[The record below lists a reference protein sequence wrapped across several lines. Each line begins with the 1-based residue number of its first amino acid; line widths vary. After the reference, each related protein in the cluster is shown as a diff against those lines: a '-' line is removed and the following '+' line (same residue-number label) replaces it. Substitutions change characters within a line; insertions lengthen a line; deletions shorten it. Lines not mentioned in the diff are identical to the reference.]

1 MAILYENIDPDGDT
15 LIIISYPSEAS
26 QGAGEPAPVSEEI
39 AVAEP
44 EVADEP
50 LAIEDTE
57 SVDYHTI
64 SSEIVQESSTELRL
78 KVSKKHLTVAARRA
92 RIMFEGE
99 YRETQKSKVDGFYH
113 WPIQPLFDSEAVKI
127 VMKIIHAQTQDLPDE
142 VTLEMIVSIA
152 EVVDD
157 LQCHEALSFFVK
169 AWIGRLFWPIPISMC
184 DEVVQWIFIASV
196 FGLDEKFKEATRV
209 AVMHSTGPIDSL
221 GLPMRPDI
229 LDKIEQKRQ
238 ETLEELTDQLHGVL
252 DNLCSGRACHVFAC
266 RSMMLGALTQDMHKK
281 GLGSPRPA
289 RPFNNMSL
297 FSTLETVRQ
306 LESPMLYLSPEDD
319 PGSMHDPSYG
329 KTKDVSIRLEN
340 HSASSVWKKK
350 HRKELLKQA
359 ENAAS
364 SHIPK
369 VTAHLCCL
377 QDILKPG
384 VDGLEARVEG
394 LSLDH

>member
-57 SVDYHTI
+57 SVDYHAI
-64 SSEIVQESSTELRL
+64 SSEI
-78 KVSKKHLTVAARRA
+78 
-92 RIMFEGE
+92 
-99 YRETQKSKVDGFYH
+99 
-113 WPIQPLFDSEAVKI
+113 
-127 VMKIIHAQTQDLPDE
+127 DLPDE

-169 AWIGRLFWPIPISMC
+169 AWIGRLFWPILISMC

-306 LESPMLYLSPEDD
+306 LESPTLYFSPEDD